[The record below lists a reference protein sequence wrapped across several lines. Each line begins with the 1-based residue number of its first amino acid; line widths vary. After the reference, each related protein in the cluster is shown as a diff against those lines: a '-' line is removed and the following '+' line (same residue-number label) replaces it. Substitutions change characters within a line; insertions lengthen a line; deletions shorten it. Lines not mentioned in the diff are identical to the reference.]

1 MLSIRDAYDNHSHNL
16 CTGAC
21 IMYNKHAVRHHNA
34 IYINLH
40 AVSFLVRARVTLAAA
55 AGRGTIFHRNS
66 TKRRAK
72 IK

>member
-21 IMYNKHAVRHHNA
+21 IMYNKHAARYHNA

-40 AVSFLVRARVTLAAA
+40 TVSFLVRVTLLRAPEFE
-55 AGRGTIFHRNS
+55 TQFHINLKQRV
-66 TKRRAK
+66 
-72 IK
+72 